1 MRRLT
6 SCLKKKKNPEIHGK
20 VEKKHTLLPPET
32 PLTPPTPPYL
42 HHHTHTTL
50 HPLNQFDQRDP
61 PALTSPPAGNLPACR
76 CERSPFSRP
85 PSERI
90 SLSLPL
96 RLWRYDQRGR
106 NPTDNSRT
114 LLIPSPPWLLLLC
127 NICLSLGGFG
137 EGGVGGM
144 QIVWNTFQ
152 NIND

>member
-1 MRRLT
+1 MELVGDGA
-6 SCLKKKKNPEIHGK
+6 SHVHHWGVGGGGGC
-20 VEKKHTLLPPET
+20 VT

-50 HPLNQFDQRDP
+50 QPLNQFDQRDP
-61 PALTSPPAGNLPACR
+61 PALTAPPAGNLPACR
-76 CERSPFSRP
+76 CARSPFSRP

-137 EGGVGGM
+137 EGGGGGDANCLEYLSEY
-144 QIVWNTFQ
+144 Q
-152 NIND
+152 